1 MLANELGNPSMNM
14 NGEFI
19 FDKRFR
25 RDFHNG
31 LKESLTGLSVTS
43 FDIL

>member
-1 MLANELGNPSMNM
+1 MLAIELGNLSMNM

-25 RDFHNG
+25 RDFHN
-31 LKESLTGLSVTS
+31 SL
-43 FDIL
+43 